1 MNVLQVL
8 FHGFDSDNPVPA
20 GRLAYR
26 HQRAYFEY
34 APEFLQYGVNLSPF
48 QLHRTMSLQA
58 APQTPFNG
66 LHGVFD
72 DSLPDGWGLYL
83 MDKVFRQ
90 NRKDPA
96 TVTPLER
103 LAYVGTRALGA
114 LSYRPDEG
122 AWLETVPDAELDL
135 GIVGS
140 EATNLYQGSVC
151 DVLEHH
157 AVHGTPSGG
166 ARPKILIGLDG
177 DTAITGAGDLPAG
190 YVHWLAKFPTG
201 HTPDRKAEGTIEYVY
216 AELARRAG
224 INMAPAKLIP
234 GNNGNAYFLSQRFDR
249 EPGNR
254 RRHVHSVAG
263 LMHADFRAPDFEYGE
278 LLKLCGILTKS
289 HAEKTELF
297 RRMIFNVMGGNRD
310 DHTRNFSFMLTDKG
324 EWINTP
330 AYDITYNTGMAG
342 EHSMTLNGKGK
353 NISLEDI
360 LSVARIASL
369 TRKAALQVV
378 EEVASALS
386 DWKQLAG
393 RYEIPAEQ
401 VNDVQRHITK
411 QQAMLTPDLVPVR
424 QPQRRAVKAV

>member
-8 FHGFDSDNPVPA
+8 FHRFDSDSPVPA

-26 HQRAYFEY
+26 DRRAYFEY

-48 QLHRTMSLQA
+48 QLHRTMSLQE

-66 LHGVFD
+66 LHGVFS

-83 MDKVFRQ
+83 MDRVFRQ
-90 NRKDPA
+90 NRVDLA
-96 TVTPLER
+96 MITPLER
-103 LAYVGTRALGA
+103 LAYVGTRALGG
-114 LSYRPDEG
+114 LSYQPDEG
-122 AWLETVPDAELDL
+122 ARLETVPGAALDL
-135 GIVGS
+135 GAVGL
-140 EATNLYQGSVC
+140 EATNLYQGSVR

-166 ARPKILIGLDG
+166 ACPKILIGLDG

-201 HTPDRKAEGTIEYVY
+201 HTPDRKAEGAIEYVY

-224 INMAPAKLIP
+224 INMASAKLVP
-234 GNNGNAYFLSQRFDR
+234 GDNGNAYFLSRRFDR
-249 EPGNR
+249 GPGNR

-278 LLKLCGILTKS
+278 LLKLCGVLTKS

-297 RRMIFNVMGGNRD
+297 RRMVFNVMGGNRD
-310 DHTRNFSFMLTDKG
+310 DHTRNFAFMLTYEG

-330 AYDITYNTGMAG
+330 AYDITYNTDIAG
-342 EHSMTLNGKGK
+342 EHSMSVNGKGK
-353 NISLEDI
+353 NISLDDI
-360 LSVARIASL
+360 LSIARLASF
-369 TRKAALQVV
+369 TPKAALQVV
-378 EEVASALS
+378 EEVSAALS
-386 DWKQLAG
+386 DWGQLAG
-393 RYEIPAEQ
+393 QYDIPAEQ
-401 VNDVQRHITK
+401 VSDIQRHIAK
-411 QQAMLTPDLVPVR
+411 QQAALTPTLIPVR
-424 QPQRRAVKAV
+424 QPPQQRFKAV